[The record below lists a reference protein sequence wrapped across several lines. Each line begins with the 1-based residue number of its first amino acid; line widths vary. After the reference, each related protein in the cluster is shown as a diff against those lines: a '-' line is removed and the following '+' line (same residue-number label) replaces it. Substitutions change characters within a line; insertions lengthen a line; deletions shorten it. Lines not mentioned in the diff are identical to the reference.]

1 MIFQEP
7 MTRLNPLMKIS
18 SHFEEVLRIHEPDMR
33 KKEAKA
39 RALETLRGMGI
50 PPTRYDQY
58 PHEFS
63 GGMRQRIMIALAL
76 VLRPAVIVADEP
88 TTALDVLVEAQIL
101 RIIADL
107 RRNFDTALLL
117 ITHNLG
123 IVAEACDRVAV
134 MYAGRVVEQGP
145 AYDITTK
152 PAHPYSRELLRST
165 ISLSTTAL
173 HSIPGAPPDLV
184 HPPPACRFHPRCPDA
199 MQVCAARVAADDHR
213 RDGASLGM
221 LAARPRRHPRGP
233 GGTARARGAGRR
245 GGSMSATLTKTEN
258 LIEVRDLEVHFALHG
273 TFRSRLTGR
282 GGGSVKAVD
291 GVSFDIRQG
300 EVLGLVGESGSGK
313 TTLGRAL
320 LGLVRPTGGSVKL
333 QGDELAGLPERQLR
347 PLRRRLQMVFQDPHA
362 SLNPAMTLETALA
375 HPLQI
380 HKLTSG
386 NAETEAKV
394 RETLE
399 LVGLAPVERF
409 ASSLPADLSGGQK
422 QRAAIA
428 RSIIVGPDL
437 LVADEPVS
445 MLDMS
450 VRAKILDL
458 MIELKNRLGLTYVYV
473 THDLA
478 SAKFFCDRVA
488 IMYLGRIV
496 EIGTVEQIFA
506 EPKHPYTQAL
516 IRAIPEPDPDKALP
530 RDLPRG
536 EVPDAASPPLGCS
549 FHPRCPQAFGPCG
562 WESRDLR
569 AILDERWTNAG
580 EEAYTTERGLFGDLE
595 KLEVGHEALVPAGS
609 GRDPGEL
616 VKMLEEIRSDE
627 PDEPLWKGVKNMRAE
642 AHGVHVTFEPGID
655 PELYDTG
662 GSQAACL
669 LYRPSVT
676 GSYAKTLTSGVD
688 RESVGAMLALECV

>member
-1 MIFQEP
+1 
-7 MTRLNPLMKIS
+7 
-18 SHFEEVLRIHEPDMR
+18 
-33 KKEAKA
+33 
-39 RALETLRGMGI
+39 
-50 PPTRYDQY
+50 
-58 PHEFS
+58 
-63 GGMRQRIMIALAL
+63 
-76 VLRPAVIVADEP
+76 
-88 TTALDVLVEAQIL
+88 
-101 RIIADL
+101 
-107 RRNFDTALLL
+107 
-117 ITHNLG
+117 
-123 IVAEACDRVAV
+123 
-134 MYAGRVVEQGP
+134 
-145 AYDITTK
+145 
-152 PAHPYSRELLRST
+152 
-165 ISLSTTAL
+165 
-173 HSIPGAPPDLV
+173 
-184 HPPPACRFHPRCPDA
+184 
-199 MQVCAARVAADDHR
+199 
-213 RDGASLGM
+213 
-221 LAARPRRHPRGP
+221 
-233 GGTARARGAGRR
+233 
-245 GGSMSATLTKTEN
+245 MSASLTKTKT

-291 GVSFDIRQG
+291 GVSFDLKQG

-333 QGDELAGLPERQLR
+333 QGEELVGLPERQLR

-380 HKLTSG
+380 HKLTKG

-409 ASSLPADLSGGQK
+409 ATSLPADLSGGQK

-458 MIELKNRLGLTYVYV
+458 MIELKGRLGLTYVYV

-496 EIGTVEQIFA
+496 EIGSTEEIF
-506 EPKHPYTQAL
+506 ENPKHPYTQAL
-516 IRAIPEPDPDKALP
+516 IKAIPEPNPDKALP

-536 EVPDAASPPLGCS
+536 EIPDAASPPLGCS

-562 WESRDLR
+562 WEGRDLR
-569 AILDERWTNAG
+569 AILDERWMAADAETYNA
-580 EEAYTTERGLFGDLE
+580 ERPLVGDLD
-595 KLEVGHEALVPAGS
+595 KLELSHESFIPTGS
-609 GRDPGEL
+609 GKDPAEL
-616 VKMLEEIRSDE
+616 LGMLERIRDAE
-627 PDEPLWKGVKNMRAE
+627 PDEPLWKGVNEMRAE
-642 AHGVHVTFEPGID
+642 SGGVRVRFQDGID

-662 GSQAACL
+662 GARAACL
-669 LYRPSVT
+669 LYKPDLMS
-676 GSYAKTLTSGVD
+676 D
-688 RESVGAMLALECV
+688 